1 MAEQITKLYS
11 KLKPLFAKDFAGGR
25 GGVAG
30 GLPGNMDLLA
40 HELSGPLH
48 TGNLTW
54 GRVDKA
60 GASLADIPGRSH
72 ALLTGIGPDD
82 HHARAHMLAST
93 GGLGADH
100 TVSGLSAGQVLRAVT
115 ATSAAFGFLSHT
127 HLTDVLPDQHHA
139 RQHSIISAADHTIT
153 TAQYN
158 LVGASST
165 NVVGIVQSSNNPGA
179 NVRILRS
186 TTTGGL
192 TLESLLVNGE
202 VVIGQSLTAAATAF
216 RVINHTHDY
225 PHAHVVVNPGP
236 LWNLDEQFGL
246 DVDDNLLVRGYIVGK
261 HAIQLP
267 GAKMIIHYD
276 GAQPFETN
284 FTGNPTGHMGQ
295 VGAVTGPVIYRPGRF
310 GKAAQVGEGTT
321 NLIQN
326 PSFETGLSGWFN
338 GGGTATLTATN
349 ERSFVGLSS
358 ARLTTDGTG
367 LGQWR
372 TTATWISL
380 ANGETLTAQANAWAE
395 VETTARI
402 RIYDNT
408 NTTTRV
414 TATGASSNE
423 WEFLSCSWTNT
434 TGGAVDI
441 RIYIDNLD
449 SAGVS
454 SVWYDAIQAEKK
466 AYATAYCDGSLPGH
480 TWSGTAHA
488 SSSSRADSKIE
499 YTELMGEL
507 PRAAWTLMFYI
518 YSFAAY
524 GIPNNVYAV
533 QVGADSSN
541 HAILYY
547 NTAAPGALRVAW
559 TTGGTTT
566 HFNMSGNIMSPG
578 RWHHVA
584 LTYDGAMARGYIDG
598 VETAA
603 TARTVLVNNISRISI
618 GGRYTSSANHAP
630 AFLIDEVVLADR
642 AVPADEI
649 RAIVESNAPVFAETS
664 TWHWRS
670 GRNRVY
676 ADAEGLWV
684 LSSTGGVVLGVYAG
698 DETDSG
704 TKSWGGVTL
713 GANDLLIGD
722 SNRGGYVQWDDN
734 EGDLVV
740 AGQIMVQPGSS
751 GIGDFDDANLDNISD
766 GSTYGRINKTII
778 GGGYIL
784 VGSGTKNSTLNGWVI
799 DNTTIV
805 GQAAGLTQVELAAAD
820 GKIKAGQ
827 GNVILERTGVRVLVD
842 DEADPYLID
851 AANSYQFRRSTGA
864 LVGKLAGYYIASGT
878 RHGLVL
884 HATSPN
890 SQATEMELA
899 AMHMETV
906 YAPTAVGYARVY
918 LTTPP
923 SGGSQAHV
931 RGATIKLIAGN
942 PAGPTMELTDGLAL
956 VNGDLHANRAAVAVG
971 STPSAV
977 TGYAVMYVDS
987 GDGDLK
993 VRFANGTIKTIATD

>member
-1 MAEQITKLYS
+1 MAEQITKLYA
-11 KLKPLFAKDFAGGR
+11 KLKPLFVKDFAGGR

-60 GASLADIPGRSH
+60 GASLADIPSRNHG
-72 ALLTGIGPDD
+72 LLTGIGPDD

-93 GGLGADH
+93 DGLGADH

-158 LVGASST
+158 LVGASAT

-202 VVIGQSLTAAATAF
+202 VVVGQSLTAAATAF

-236 LWNLDEQFGL
+236 FWNLDEQFGL

-267 GAKMIIHYD
+267 GAKIIVHFD
-276 GAQPFETN
+276 GAQPYETN
-284 FTGNPTGHMGQ
+284 FTGNAAGHMGQ
-295 VGAVTGPVIYRPGRF
+295 VATVTGPVIYRPGKF

-321 NLIQN
+321 NLVVN
-326 PSFETGLSGWFN
+326 PSFEASVSTGWSHVLE
-338 GGGTATLTATN
+338 GGAITQSATRSMYGTYSMRMQAGTAVMVA
-349 ERSFVGLSS
+349 RS
-358 ARLTTDGTG
+358 D
-367 LGQWR
+367 
-372 TTATWISL
+372 TWSL
-380 ANGETLTAQANAWAE
+380 ANGATCTVSAWCYKDSASNARLRIQTLPNN
-395 VETTARI
+395 V
-402 RIYDNT
+402 
-408 NTTTRV
+408 TRA
-414 TATGASSNE
+414 TATATAVGE
-423 WEFLSCSWTNT
+423 WVYLTCTWTND
-434 TGGAVDI
+434 TGSAINTRATISNDAT
-441 RIYIDNLD
+441 D
-449 SAGVS
+449 STALVWWDGVQGE
-454 SVWYDAIQAEKK
+454 AK
-466 AYATAYCDGSLPGH
+466 AYPTAYCDGSLPGH
-480 TWSGTAHA
+480 AWTGTANNSA
-488 SSSSRADSKIE
+488 STRAAAKLQWDS
-499 YTELMGEL
+499 LMGDL
-507 PRAAWTLMFYI
+507 PRGAWSLMFYV
-518 YSFAAY
+518 YSFAPY
-524 GIPNNVYAV
+524 GAVNNL
-533 QVGADSSN
+533 
-541 HAILYY
+541 HILQAGGDDDNGISLYQ
-547 NTAAPGALRVAW
+547 NSAAPGSLRMAW
-559 TTGGTTT
+559 VTGGSTT
-566 HFNMSGNIMSPG
+566 NSNLSGDIMTPVT
-578 RWHHVA
+578 WHHVA
-584 LTYDGAMARGYIDG
+584 LTYDGANLTRYVDG
-598 VETAA
+598 VQIGAV
-603 TARTVLVNNISRISI
+603 ARTAFVEPIRKVSA
-618 GGRYTSSANHAP
+618 GGRYTSPINYAP
-630 AFLIDEVVLADR
+630 SVLIDELVLADR
-642 AVPADEI
+642 VVDADEI

-713 GANDLLIGD
+713 GANDMLIGD
-722 SNRGGYVQWDDN
+722 SSRGGYVQWDDS

-751 GIGDFDDANLDNISD
+751 GIADFNDANLDNISD

-851 AANSYQFRRSTGA
+851 AGHSYQFRRSTGA

-918 LTTPP
+918 LATPP

-956 VNGDLHANRAAVAVG
+956 VNGDLRANRAAVAVG